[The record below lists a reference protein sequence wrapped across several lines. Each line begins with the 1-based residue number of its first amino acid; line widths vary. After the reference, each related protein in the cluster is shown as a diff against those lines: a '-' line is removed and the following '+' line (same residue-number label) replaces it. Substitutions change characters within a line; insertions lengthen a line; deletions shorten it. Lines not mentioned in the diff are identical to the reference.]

1 MFKIDN
7 HIIGGSK
14 VFIIAESGINHK
26 GSLKIC
32 KKLIYNAK
40 KIGAD
45 AVKLQISN
53 PEYSYEK
60 NTPSYNLFISILKP
74 IKQDA

>member
-7 HIIGGSK
+7 HKIGSSK
-14 VFIIAESGINHK
+14 VFIIAEIGINHN
-26 GSLKIC
+26 GNIVLC
-32 KKLIYNAK
+32 KKLIKQAK
-40 KIGAD
+40 LSGAD

-60 NTPSYNLFISILKP
+60 IRLHTKYSKKINFHFLN
-74 IKQDA
+74 